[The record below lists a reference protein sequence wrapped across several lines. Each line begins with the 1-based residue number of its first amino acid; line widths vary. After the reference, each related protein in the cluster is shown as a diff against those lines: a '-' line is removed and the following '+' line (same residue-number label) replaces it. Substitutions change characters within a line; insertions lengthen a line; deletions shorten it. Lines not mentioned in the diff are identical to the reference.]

1 MKKKPQNNKLEK
13 INIATI
19 SLNKK
24 EEDKKEDKKTDKKTI
39 TKAKSTNRSIKK
51 LFEDDKKVKQTSPEQ
66 KTEKKYITFNLDF
79 VFRRERYT
87 LKNLLSN
94 YLISK
99 VKKLI
104 SKKISVEMELI
115 HIYYLDKEITNDKL
129 NVYNLIKDNKIKYFE
144 IKKESPINE
153 NIISLNANVNLIYK
167 VKCKNIQNAKDFI
180 DKIDIF
186 FREKCLDKHYLCEP
200 VEVNTYEVGFA
211 CEDNCYQFKR
221 YMSIVKRLD
230 SNYANTSYEYV
241 PFDKNKFLK
250 PKLTNFPTLSTNI
263 SEPLFINKGPYMT
276 YEDIQRENEKEGRK
290 KWINKKGFVY
300 KNVKKK

>member
-1 MKKKPQNNKLEK
+1 MKKKPQKDKLEK

-24 EEDKKEDKKTDKKTI
+24 EEDKKEDKKSDKKAMI
-39 TKAKSTNRSIKK
+39 KAKSTNKSIKK
-51 LFEDDKKVKQTSPEQ
+51 LFEEDKKVKLPSPEQ
-66 KTEKKYITFNLDF
+66 KIEQKHITFNLDF

-99 VKKLI
+99 VKKII
-104 SKKISVEMELI
+104 SKKISVEVGLL

-153 NIISLNANVNLIYK
+153 NIISLNANANLIYK
-167 VKCKNIQNAKDFI
+167 VKCKNIPNAKDFI

-186 FREKCLDKHYLCEP
+186 FREKCLDRHYLCEP
-200 VEVNTYEVGFA
+200 VDVNTYEVGFA

-230 SNYANTSYEYV
+230 SNYSNTSYEYV

-290 KWINKKGFVY
+290 KWINKKGFVF
-300 KNVKKK
+300 KNIKKK